1 MRMSRTFRFLVLG
14 ITLIGGV
21 QLGATDPKA
30 PAGAR
35 SPGTRSPGA
44 AVPPKKENIAQ
55 LQKLVEAAEN
65 ALEQE
70 DFDLALSSLDE
81 AETLVEVWPDSVLK
95 RSDVSPWIGRLQV
108 LQRQLE
114 IEEITDEGEGD
125 ILIPTDEFTVSPS
138 ELNAEREYVLKAEEG
153 AFFDFPIDLNE
164 KVLSMVKYFT
174 GPIKTKIETSLSRG
188 SSYLPMIRQVFEE
201 EGIPQD
207 LCFLPLIESG
217 YINKIKSKAKAAGMW
232 QFIPSTGRMFGLRQN
247 RYVDETRDPVK
258 STQAAARY
266 LKQLYRGCGDW
277 YLALAGYNNGPGR
290 VESAADKIN
299 SRNFWD
305 IARSPYMRNETK
317 HYVPGFCA
325 AVLVGRFP
333 ERYGL
338 TVTQEKPFAYEWVDV
353 DRATPLKTLAAH
365 AGVELE
371 ELKLLNPELLRDTTP
386 PGAWRI
392 KVPPG
397 KGAITARNLDQA
409 PDKGRPARAEAEEA
423 PEAEVEPLPS
433 IPGGKKAAKP
443 ARAKKL
449 MHTVKKGETLSAIA
463 RRYDV
468 DIKDLKAL
476 NGLKKNT
483 VQKNQKLKIPKS

>member
-1 MRMSRTFRFLVLG
+1 MSFTLRCLVLG
-14 ITLIGGV
+14 ITLVGGSK
-21 QLGATDPKA
+21 LRATEPKA
-30 PAGAR
+30 NASGR
-35 SPGTRSPGA
+35 Q
-44 AVPPKKENIAQ
+44 VPTATPPRKDAIAK
-55 LQKLVEAAEN
+55 LQSLVEAAESF
-65 ALEQE
+65 LEQE
-70 DFDLALSSLDE
+70 EFDLALDSINE
-81 AETLVEVWPDSVLK
+81 AEVLVEAWPDNVLQ
-95 RSDVSPWIGRLQV
+95 RADVSPLIGRLQV

-317 HYVPGFCA
+317 NYVPGFCA

-338 TVTQEKPFAYEWVDV
+338 TVNQEKPFAYEWVDV

-409 PDKGRPARAEAEEA
+409 PDKGRPARADAEEA
-423 PEAEVEPLPS
+423 PETEVEPLPS

-449 MHTVKKGETLSAIA
+449 THTVKKGETLSAIA

-468 DIKDLKAL
+468 DIKTLKAF
-476 NGLKKNT
+476 NGLKSNSLR
-483 VQKNQKLKIPKS
+483 KNQKLKIPQS